1 MRRAAFTLLE
11 LIFVIVIMGILA
23 KFGIELLS
31 QAYKSFI
38 FSSVN
43 NRLQS
48 QSEAAVE
55 TIASRLQY
63 RIKDSIIARRTT
75 DNSFVGLAGNT
86 DPDIPILEWVGT
98 DIDGFRGNT
107 AVLPHWSGII
117 DLRDPNT
124 DATTLVSPGT
134 DTGALNTLIG
144 VLSHGS
150 GTGINNA
157 AIYFVGSDSDIR
169 TGYGWDTAVGAI
181 TTQNEAMHPIRSNG
195 VANQFVPV
203 NGDTGADNN
212 FNGVDVYEYYQLAWT
227 AYAVG
232 IDDYD
237 DTTKTGTLKLW
248 YDYQPWEGESYSDE
262 NTKSAVIMDDVSTF
276 QFRATGSIIKI
287 QVCVKSDLIEEYS
300 LCKEK
305 TVF

>member
-48 QSEAAVE
+48 QSSAAVE

-63 RIKDSIIARRTT
+63 RIKDSVIAREA
-75 DNSFVGLAGNT
+75 DDDFFGLAGYSDDNAT
-86 DPDIPILEWVGT
+86 ILEWVAT

-117 DLRDPNT
+117 DLDLSSSSV
-124 DATTLVSPGT
+124 LVSPGT
-134 DTGALNTLIG
+134 DTGELNTIIG
-144 VLSHGS
+144 VLSPS
-150 GTGINNA
+150 ATTINNA
-157 AIYFVGSDSDIR
+157 AIYFVGSDSDIY
-169 TGYGWDTAVGAI
+169 TGYGWGGAI
-181 TTQNEAMHPIRSNG
+181 TTQDVAMHPIRSNG
-195 VANQFVPV
+195 IANQFVPT
-203 NGDTGADNN
+203 NGATGADNN
-212 FNGVDVYEYYQLAWT
+212 LSGVNVYEYYQLAWT

-237 DTTKTGTLKLW
+237 DTTGTGTLKLW
-248 YDYQPWEGESYSDE
+248 YDYQPWNGDTYLVKADGTE
-262 NTKSAVIMDDVSTF
+262 TKSAVIMDDVSTF
-276 QFRATGSIIKI
+276 RFRAAGSIVKI
-287 QVCVKSDLIEEYS
+287 QVCVNSDLMEDYS

-305 TVF
+305 TIF